1 MLIFSVLYGLLI
13 FAVLVLAI
21 LCMIKYLKQPPGIGK
36 DSSCSD
42 ASAQD
47 DSSNKNT
54 PSD

>member
-21 LCMIKYLKQPPGIGK
+21 LCMIKYLKQSPGFGK
-36 DSSCSD
+36 DLSRSETT
-42 ASAQD
+42 AQD